1 MPIYG
6 KDSASATLGQ
16 KIMELFKQALLII
29 LFNIVG
35 SMGSIALVST
45 TSFAIQQQPE
55 TKSPL
60 PIKYGDNSNKSDS
73 GFKLKTQDE
82 VTKLLGNRKI
92 KEIKFL
98 KWKDAKP
105 ATEYNPDIDGN
116 RKVWKV
122 TADYVGGIDFDG
134 GRCKS
139 NAKLTQVLDAETG
152 DNLMFEVRCP
162 KGSFESDRPKPT
174 PEELRILENSR

>member
-1 MPIYG
+1 MM
-6 KDSASATLGQ
+6 KS
-16 KIMELFKQALLII
+16 FKQALLIV
-29 LFNIVG
+29 LMLSAAV
-35 SMGSIALVST
+35 GSIALVST
-45 TSFAIQQQPE
+45 TSFAINEEQQQPE
-55 TKSPL
+55 TKPPL
-60 PIKYGDNSNKSDS
+60 PAKYGGNSNKSDS
-73 GFKLKTQDE
+73 EFKLKTQDE

-98 KWKDAKP
+98 MWKDAKP
-105 ATEYNPDIDGN
+105 ATEYNLDIDGN

-162 KGSFESDRPKPT
+162 KGSFESDRPKPIA
-174 PEELRILENSR
+174 EDLRILENSR

>member
-1 MPIYG
+1 MV
-6 KDSASATLGQ
+6 KMM
-16 KIMELFKQALLII
+16 KELKQAFLAI
-29 LFNIVG
+29 LMVLGVIG
-35 SMGSIALVST
+35 SVALGSKI
-45 TSFAIQQQPE
+45 SFAMTRLAQNNEQQIPE
-55 TKSPL
+55 TKPPL
-60 PIKYGDNSNKSDS
+60 PSKYSDNSNKLDS
-73 GFKLKTQDE
+73 ELKLKTQDD

-105 ATEYNPDIDGN
+105 LNEDNPNIDGN

-122 TADYVGGIDFDG
+122 TADYLGGIDFDS

-152 DNLMFEVRCP
+152 DNLMLEVRCP
-162 KGSFESDRPKPT
+162 KGNFESGFPKPT
-174 PEELRILENSR
+174 AEELRILENSR